1 MIKVGLTGGIGSGK
15 SVISKIFRILD
26 IPIYFADERAKE
38 LMDNNEIIKS
48 KLINIFGKIIYRE
61 NKLERMLM
69 SKIIFKDEKL
79 LQQVNSIVHP
89 IVRDDFIEWMKN
101 KTKYSY
107 VIEEAA
113 ILFETGYY
121 KEFDK
126 IITVIAPVDLR
137 VQRIILRDNTT
148 ENEVRQRMN
157 NQWKDED
164 KKEYSDYIIIND
176 DKELVIPQVLKIH
189 KKLKNLKVN

>member
-26 IPIYFADERAKE
+26 IPVYFADQRAKE
-38 LMDNNEIIKS
+38 LMENNEIIKS
-48 KLINIFGKIIYRE
+48 KLMDIFGKKIYHK
-61 NKLERMLM
+61 NKLQRKLL
-69 SKIIFKDEKL
+69 SQIIFKDGKL
-79 LQQVNSIVHP
+79 LQKVNSIVHP
-89 IVRDDFIEWMKN
+89 IVRDDFIEWMKY
-101 KTKYSY
+101 KTGYKY

-137 VQRIILRDNTT
+137 IQRIILRDNTT
-148 ENEVRQRMN
+148 ENEVKQRMK
-157 NQWKDED
+157 NQWEDED
-164 KKEYSDYIIIND
+164 KIKYSDYIIIND

-189 KKLKNLKVN
+189 KELQNLKIN